1 MGTNK
6 IEVYQNNTKT
16 IACYIYGGLNLSTYT
31 PYLTVKRKATD
42 TATILTKTGTVTD
55 PSTTVTFDL
64 STTDTSIAA
73 GDYVYDI
80 TIEDGTNVHT
90 VVKDVFTIIDGVK
103 Y

>member
-1 MGTNK
+1 MANNK

-42 TATILTKTGTVTD
+42 TTTILEKTGLVTD

-64 STTDTSIAA
+64 TSVDTSIAF

-90 VVKDVFTIIDGVK
+90 VVKDVFTILDGVR

>member
-1 MGTNK
+1 MVTNK
-6 IEVYQNNTKT
+6 IEVFQNNSKT

-42 TATILTKTGTVTD
+42 TTTILEKTGLVTD

-64 STTDTSIAA
+64 APADTSIAA

-80 TIEDGTNVHT
+80 TISDGTNIHT
-90 VVKDVFTIIDGVK
+90 VVKDIFSILESVRF
-103 Y
+103 

>member
-1 MGTNK
+1 MTNK
-6 IEVYQNNTKT
+6 IEVFQNNSKT

-42 TATILTKTGTVTD
+42 TTTILEKTGLVTD

-64 STTDTSIAA
+64 APADTSIVA

-80 TIEDGTNVHT
+80 TIENDSSIYT
-90 VVKDVFTIIDGVK
+90 VVKDTFTILEGVK

>member
-1 MGTNK
+1 MPTNK
-6 IEVYQNNTKT
+6 LEVYQNNTKT

-42 TATILTKTGTVTD
+42 ATTILEKTGLVTD

-64 STTDTSIAA
+64 APADTSIAA

-80 TIEDGTNVHT
+80 TISDGTNIHT
-90 VVKDVFTIIDGVK
+90 VVKDTFTILEGVK